1 MQVGKRLTVLGV
13 SGLFLIT
20 VGWLVAVVT
29 GATVIYII
37 SLGLSC
43 IVFVAFVLFALGA
56 YGKVVARI
64 GLANERLSHL
74 IMLQE
79 RRYEQLSVRMDTLT
93 EGLGGLSS
101 ELSKSVLQASKSNRG
116 ANELALLEEVYARL
130 ERTERR
136 VLGGLENATHAN
148 ERRELRLEKL
158 LSTHESQD
166 EPNQAN

>member
-1 MQVGKRLTVLGV
+1 
-13 SGLFLIT
+13 
-20 VGWLVAVVT
+20 
-29 GATVIYII
+29 
-37 SLGLSC
+37 LGLSC

-101 ELSKSVLQASKSNRG
+101 ELSKIVLQASKSNRG

-148 ERRELRLEKL
+148 ERRELRLE
-158 LSTHESQD
+158 
-166 EPNQAN
+166 